1 MYSHRRKSE
10 MMVGVWAK
18 TNQKPSRHVC
28 PSPLYFGQMT
38 YSLYA
43 SVSSSVEMVPASS
56 ISVRIKLCLL
66 HLDWCL
72 VCVKCVY
79 KVAVIALQTWVTYS
93 CDFFGGPL
101 HFLFLK

>member
-1 MYSHRRKSE
+1 MPQPF
-10 MMVGVWAK
+10 VLW
-18 TNQKPSRHVC
+18 TNYLFFLCLS
-28 PSPLYFGQMT
+28 F
-38 YSLYA
+38 
-43 SVSSSVEMVPASS
+43 SSVEMVPASS
-56 ISVRIKLCLL
+56 ISVRIKLCLQ

-93 CDFFGGPL
+93 RDFFGGPL